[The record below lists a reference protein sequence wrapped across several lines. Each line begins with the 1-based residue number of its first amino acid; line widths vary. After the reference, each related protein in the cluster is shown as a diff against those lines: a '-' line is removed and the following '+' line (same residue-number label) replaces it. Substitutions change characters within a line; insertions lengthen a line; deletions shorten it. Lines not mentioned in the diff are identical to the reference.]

1 MSLHDILKNI
11 SKFDKDITKIYSK
24 DSDIGYILEAD
35 TKWMSLTTERKK
47 RRKLCEKPMCILFNK
62 KNIMYTS
69 EV

>member
-35 TKWMSLTTERKK
+35 AKLMSLTTERKK
-47 RRKLCEKPMCILFNK
+47 NENCVKNLCAYCLIKRI
-62 KNIMYTS
+62 
-69 EV
+69 